1 MKKFS
6 FRHATR
12 LLLAFLCIVAGFGNA
27 DAALYVLGKFTA
39 ENGTTYDWNPTT
51 AYQMSQNGNV
61 YTATI
66 YSSSEMEFRFITVVA
81 GNNDSGGWNYIN
93 QHAYASSTNGTYL
106 SGTNYGTTQT
116 LNGEGNSQNNFKL
129 APGKY
134 VITANTSSK
143 TVKAEYAGVYLL
155 RTTSSTS
162 DWAYNTNNALT
173 KSGTN
178 TYTISGVSF
187 NSNNYFVLSCNVGS
201 NWGSSM
207 LFTKGSDQ
215 VVNSGTTYD
224 CTLNSSGAY
233 QIPSS
238 GAGNWDI
245 SFNAS
250 TGKVTA
256 TKQTSNKTAT
266 IYIYDPNH
274 STANSTNNVTT
285 GGSTFNASSVST
297 INGLTWQ
304 KVDVSLASSSWTG
317 TATIASN
324 SKTLASQTIAD
335 GGTYYYAYD
344 KFTQTISKVTSS
356 YEPKPD
362 KIYLVHWSSD
372 ITSSSY
378 VELTTSDGVNY
389 TASGV
394 TIPNGNYFV
403 FGKTQLN
410 AWNSN
415 DANRYSPNNGDE
427 TISATVT
434 KTATQGGSNAYKIG
448 ATGTWAFTFN
458 LNTLSWTA
466 TLTPATTYTYNV
478 YVRNSGNN
486 NVPNL
491 WVYNAND
498 LTPAIGNWPGY
509 AGSTTEV
516 VNGYTF
522 YKFTFTSTSNQVNLI
537 ANVNGDDH
545 KTSEIA
551 NVQPGNYYI
560 VFDASGENNASITPS
575 YASTTAPGNPTL
587 SIAGSWDN
595 WTLHAMTLSGGNYT
609 WTASS
614 SISTGS
620 TFKFV
625 YNDGMGH
632 ESWLGDAMT
641 VSIDENTFAISGNN
655 GNDNVISGTGALTF
669 TVNAAR
675 TQCTVTGFDAPAGNA
690 FTVYVEASSAPH
702 LYAWVGESTTLNGG
716 WPGSVMT
723 TTETVGGRT
732 FYKKVFRTTEDYV
745 KLIFNNGQDGDNK
758 KQTGDI
764 KQTDAVAYY
773 TYNGETTYT
782 TLTPTEFTIY
792 VRNMDQGTH
801 QGVNPHVYTWYGED
815 SNKKEYTGAWG
826 GTQGTVDTQIRP
838 GETWYKTVLLSFDP
852 SVNIIFNIDGDTG
865 TQTGTINQM
874 EPEIFYE
881 YYPSGA
887 EPRFDYDFGHLLTG
901 ELYIIGK
908 ADGNGW
914 SATTGIKMTKDA
926 TANKFT
932 AHNIQL
938 TGTSGTDGFGFTAKL
953 GSNKDD
959 WATVNAYRIMPK
971 NSNGSYQVN
980 ANELGTALYYQP
992 YTAENCNW
1000 YMGLNGRYDIEV
1012 DLDNK
1017 TLTITKSWESMYM
1030 IGGLTYAGTAHNYQP
1045 NDGVEMQTADGN
1057 IYTLSGVTLN
1067 TGTTFNFSKVLAA
1080 NNDQGGWDYIKAYRI
1095 GAPGDE
1101 ATEIGNNQL
1110 DIAMPTGEVGNG
1122 GNATFQDFI
1131 VTATASNAR
1140 YLVTLNVSAK
1150 TVRLTQM
1157 SGGTNNMIVRLE
1169 KTDNVKNP
1177 AVVAWDK
1184 VKDADPTKSPI
1195 TVVPDPNYPDG
1206 YTTGDGRQ
1214 WWSWEVENAIADF
1227 YFTRSNGSVT
1237 QSETLWRRAGVVYY
1251 TWEDPASAETEDE
1264 TRNYAGGAAN
1274 GVPGCATMLEGHYY
1288 VYFINTPGWDNV
1300 FCHAWLNG
1308 TGTLLPKDG
1317 DTYYSYHKEYPGVIC
1332 ELVGYDDDGY
1342 EVYRF
1347 DFTEYFGEYEAS
1359 QIDWSQVGVIF
1370 NNGVDN
1376 KEGEMKDYSTGTGVS
1391 TTLGKG
1397 QSGDFTYRNGGVYD
1411 YLGML
1416 YTGNSLGNLIANG
1429 IINGPLYSIDDQ
1441 IEVVYFDRDYEE
1453 TITVDGVD
1461 HVRYGALF
1469 CKDMD
1474 AFFSTPQVEKSVMQP
1489 DEVDYMMTKTSL
1501 MSGRGLKRYDQSN
1514 WVRLVLSTSYNN
1526 NAGLT
1531 MTKEQ
1536 QLAEL
1541 AKLPVGSILK
1551 ATTVWGQL
1559 VNNVNPEMH
1568 VSSFDGIN
1576 GTGSNSIIEKQGTYS
1591 TKTNVF
1597 ITGGFLG
1604 SQTCSES
1611 YYDYDHNDRK
1621 YFFVTPKPCEVAHIT
1636 WSVYDPAGNMGEG
1649 FYAPVREYWVSDNN
1663 GSYWHNEDDLNGF
1676 FPVDWSMLEDADQ
1689 KAAVKA
1695 KDASETL
1702 HQAYSFD
1709 AVIMLREN
1717 SDNPGAPGAP
1727 MRAEK
1732 TSIDHNPGV
1741 TPKYD
1746 YVVYPLNINATTSV
1760 VTGVVKTV
1768 EAAKT
1773 VKSVRYY
1780 NAAGVESATPFS
1792 GVNIVVKEFTD
1803 GSRSTTKVL
1812 R

>member
-1 MKKFS
+1 MP
-6 FRHATR
+6 
-12 LLLAFLCIVAGFGNA
+12 LLGN
-27 DAALYVLGKFTA
+27 
-39 ENGTTYDWNPTT
+39 W
-51 AYQMSQNGNV
+51 
-61 YTATI
+61 
-66 YSSSEMEFRFITVVA
+66 
-81 GNNDSGGWNYIN
+81 
-93 QHAYASSTNGTYL
+93 
-106 SGTNYGTTQT
+106 
-116 LNGEGNSQNNFKL
+116 
-129 APGKY
+129 
-134 VITANTSSK
+134 
-143 TVKAEYAGVYLL
+143 
-155 RTTSSTS
+155 
-162 DWAYNTNNALT
+162 
-173 KSGTN
+173 
-178 TYTISGVSF
+178 
-187 NSNNYFVLSCNVGS
+187 
-201 NWGSSM
+201 
-207 LFTKGSDQ
+207 
-215 VVNSGTTYD
+215 SGTTLSTTEQLADGNNWYKITFKSFGNPNLIFSKNGSNQSG
-224 CTLNSSGAY
+224 TL
-233 QIPSS
+233 
-238 GAGNWDI
+238 
-245 SFNAS
+245 
-250 TGKVTA
+250 
-256 TKQTSNKTAT
+256 
-266 IYIYDPNH
+266 
-274 STANSTNNVTT
+274 TANATT
-285 GGSTFNASSVST
+285 TYWEYDGN
-297 INGLTWQ
+297 
-304 KVDVSLASSSWTG
+304 G
-317 TATIASN
+317 TATQVS
-324 SKTLASQTIAD
+324 
-335 GGTYYYAYD
+335 
-344 KFTQTISKVTSS
+344 
-356 YEPKPD
+356 EP
-362 KIYLVHWSSD
+362 
-372 ITSSSY
+372 
-378 VELTTSDGVNY
+378 
-389 TASGV
+389 TA
-394 TIPNGNYFV
+394 
-403 FGKTQLN
+403 
-410 AWNSN
+410 
-415 DANRYSPNNGDE
+415 
-427 TISATVT
+427 
-434 KTATQGGSNAYKIG
+434 
-448 ATGTWAFTFN
+448 
-458 LNTLSWTA
+458 
-466 TLTPATTYTYNV
+466 PATTYTYNV
-478 YVRNSGNN
+478 YVRDTGNSA
-486 NVPNL
+486 PYL
-491 WVYNAND
+491 FVYDAAD
-498 LTPAIGNWPGY
+498 LNPATLGGSNWPGLQ
-509 AGSTTEV
+509 GSTTETV
-516 VNGYTF
+516 SGNTF
-522 YKFTFTSTSNQVNLI
+522 YKFTFTTTAASGVNVI
-537 ANVNGDDH
+537 ANAGDGH
-545 KTSEIA
+545 QAATKTIA
-551 NVQPGNYYI
+551 AGDYYI
-560 VFDASGENNASITPS
+560 VFDGSQSGTQSNPIATT
-575 YASTTAPGNPTL
+575 YASTTAPGNPSL

-595 WTLHAMTLSGGNYT
+595 WTMHAMTLSGGSYT

-614 SISTGS
+614 SIPTGS

-632 ESWLGDAMT
+632 ESWLGNGTA
-641 VSIDENTFAISGNN
+641 VSRTNCTGLTFPTSDGSNNTIDG
-655 GNDNVISGTGALTF
+655 SGTLTF
-669 TVNAAR
+669 TVNSAR
-675 TQCTVTGFDAPAGNA
+675 TQFSVSGWDAINVYLLKHPASGSWAFNTNNPLTESNNVYTITTTFAANDLFVLSTAVGSDWNSSTLFSGGVSDQLVVSGTAYDCSVQSSGCYKIPTAGTWTISYNLTTGKMTPTLVSAIKSATVYIYDPNNTSAVSSTNNVATGGTTFNASSLATVNGLSWQKVDISLDESDWTGTATIVSNSHTLASQTIADGGTYYFAYNTFTQAVEAVTSSYTPGPANLYIAYWSGGSDITNASHITLNSTDGVNYSVSGVTMASGVYFVFGKTQLNGWSSGDNNRLTCNGSSDEELLGTETKTAAPAGNKA
-690 FTVYVEASSAPH
+690 YKIGVSGTWDFTYNYQTNVWTGTYHEPAGTNSFTVYVRTEDSNNISDIYLHTWNNAGTNTGS
-702 LYAWVGESTTLNGG
+702 
-716 WPGSVMT
+716 WPGVKLT
-723 TTETVGGRT
+723 GEETMAGYT
-732 FYKKVFRTTEDYV
+732 WKKYVVRTTGDS
-745 KLIFNNGQDGDNK
+745 FNVQFNTGDNTK
-758 KQTGDI
+758 EANAGEQTES
-764 KQTDAVAYY
+764 VAYY
-773 TYNGETTYT
+773 IYNGKDNVTKV
-782 TLTPTEFTIY
+782 TPTEYIIY
-792 VRNMDQGTH
+792 VRNMDEGNYAD
-801 QGVNPHVYTWYGED
+801 VNPHVYVWTGTSPNETL
-815 SNKKEYTGAWG
+815 YTGAWG
-826 GTQGTVDTQIRP
+826 GTQGTVDTAVRP
-838 GETWYKTVLLSFDP
+838 GETWYKTVVTSFDP
-852 SVNIIFNIDGDTG
+852 SVNIIFNINGNTA

-881 YYPSGA
+881 YYPGG
-887 EPRFDYDFGHLLTG
+887 EGDRFNYDFGHLNTG

-953 GSNKDD
+953 GSDKDD

-971 NSNGSYQVN
+971 NSNGSYQVK

-1030 IGGLTYAGTAHNYQP
+1030 IGWLTYAGTAHNYQP

-1067 TGTTFNFSKVLAA
+1067 TGTTFNFSKVLAE
-1080 NNDQGGWDYIKAYRI
+1080 NNDQGGWDYIKASRI
-1095 GAPGDE
+1095 GAPNGKV
-1101 ATEIGNNQL
+1101 TEIGDNQL
-1110 DIAMPTGEVGNG
+1110 DIALPTGEVGNG
-1122 GNATFQDFI
+1122 GSGDYKDFK

-1169 KTDNVKNP
+1169 KTSNVVSP

-1184 VKDADPTKSPI
+1184 VHKTDEYPSGTPI
-1195 TVVPDPNYPDG
+1195 TVVTDPNYPNG
-1206 YTTGDGRQ
+1206 YTSGDGRQ

-1227 YFTRSNGSVT
+1227 YFTRTNGSVN

-1274 GVPGCATMLEGHYY
+1274 GVPDCATMLEGHYY
-1288 VYFINTPGWDNV
+1288 VYFINTPGWDHV
-1300 FCHAWLNG
+1300 FCHAWNDNG
-1308 TGTLLPKDG
+1308 NLLPKDG

-1347 DFTEYFGEYEAS
+1347 DFTEYFGEYAAS
-1359 QIDWSQVGVIF
+1359 QINWSNVGIIF

-1376 KEGEMKDYSTGTGVS
+1376 KEREMKDYSTGTGVS

-1441 IEVVYFDRDYEE
+1441 IEVVYFDQDYEE

-1597 ITGGFLG
+1597 ITGGFVG

-1689 KAAVKA
+1689 EAAVKT

-1746 YVVYPLNINATTSV
+1746 YVVYPLNINTTTSV

-1803 GSRSTTKVL
+1803 GSRATTKVL

>member
-1 MKKFS
+1 M
-6 FRHATR
+6 
-12 LLLAFLCIVAGFGNA
+12 
-27 DAALYVLGKFTA
+27 
-39 ENGTTYDWNPTT
+39 ENEAST
-51 AYQMSQNGNV
+51 AYHKGG
-61 YTATI
+61 Y
-66 YSSSEMEFRFITVVA
+66 Y
-81 GNNDSGGWNYIN
+81 NNDGWT
-93 QHAYASSTNGTYL
+93 SVS
-106 SGTNYGTTQT
+106 YG
-116 LNGEGNSQNNFKL
+116 GNSTYNS
-129 APGKY
+129 
-134 VITANTSSK
+134 IT
-143 TVKAEYAGVYLL
+143 
-155 RTTSSTS
+155 
-162 DWAYNTNNALT
+162 W
-173 KSGTN
+173 
-178 TYTISGVSF
+178 
-187 NSNNYFVLSCNVGS
+187 
-201 NWGSSM
+201 
-207 LFTKGSDQ
+207 
-215 VVNSGTTYD
+215 
-224 CTLNSSGAY
+224 
-233 QIPSS
+233 PS
-238 GAGNWDI
+238 
-245 SFNAS
+245 
-250 TGKVTA
+250 VP
-256 TKQTSNKTAT
+256 SNKTAT

-362 KIYLVHWSSD
+362 KIYLVHWLSD

-478 YVRNSGNN
+478 YVRNSGNS

-522 YKFTFTSTSNQVNLI
+522 YKFTFTTTAASGVNVI
-537 ANVNGDDH
+537 ANAGNGH
-545 KTSEIA
+545 QAATKTIA
-551 NVQPGNYYI
+551 AGDYYI
-560 VFDASGENNASITPS
+560 VFDGSQSGDQNNPIATA
-575 YASTTAPGNPTL
+575 YAATTAPGNPTL
-587 SIAGSWDN
+587 SIAGSWDG
-595 WTLHAMTLSGGNYT
+595 WTQHAMTLSGGNYT

-614 SISTGS
+614 SIPANS
-620 TFKFV
+620 TFKFF
-625 YNDGMGH
+625 YNDGMGN
-632 ESWLGDAMT
+632 ESWLGDNHT
-641 VSIDENTFAISGNN
+641 VASDNCTNLSISGNN
-655 GNDNVISGTGALTF
+655 GSNNTIDGSGTLTF
-669 TVNAAR
+669 TVNSAR
-675 TQCTVTGFDAPAGNA
+675 TQFSVSGWDADTRNS
-690 FTVYVEASSAPH
+690 FTVYVEASPAPY
-702 LYAWVGESTTLNGG
+702 LYAWIGQNTELNGG
-716 WPGSVMT
+716 WPGTQMI
-723 TTETVGGRT
+723 TTETVAGRT
-732 FYKKVFRTTEDYV
+732 FYKKIIRTTEDYV
-745 KLIFNNGQDGDNK
+745 KLIFNNGNTSGM

-764 KQTDAVAYY
+764 EQTDAVAYY

-792 VRNMDQGTH
+792 VRNMDQGTY

-826 GTQGTVDTQIRP
+826 GTQGTVDTAIRP

-852 SVNIIFNIDGDTG
+852 SVNIIFNINGLNGDNG
-865 TQTGTINQM
+865 TADTRSGTINQM

-881 YYPSGA
+881 YYPGG
-887 EPRFDYDFGHLLTG
+887 EGDRFNYDFGHLNTG

-953 GSNKDD
+953 GSDKDD

-971 NSNGSYQVN
+971 NSNGSYQVK

-1030 IGGLTYAGTAHNYQP
+1030 IGWLTYAGTAHNYQP

-1067 TGTTFNFSKVLAA
+1067 TGTTFNFSKVLAE
-1080 NNDQGGWDYIKAYRI
+1080 NNDQGGWDYIKASRI
-1095 GAPGDE
+1095 GAPNGKV
-1101 ATEIGNNQL
+1101 TEIGDNQL
-1110 DIAMPTGEVGNG
+1110 DIALPTGEVGNG
-1122 GNATFQDFI
+1122 GSGDYKDFK

-1169 KTDNVKNP
+1169 KTSNVVSP

-1184 VKDADPTKSPI
+1184 VHKTDEYPSGTPI
-1195 TVVPDPNYPDG
+1195 TVVTDPNYPNG
-1206 YTTGDGRQ
+1206 YTSGDGRQ

-1227 YFTRSNGSVT
+1227 YFTRTNGSVN

-1274 GVPGCATMLEGHYY
+1274 GVPDCATMLEGHYY
-1288 VYFINTPGWDNV
+1288 VYFINTPGWDHV
-1300 FCHAWLNG
+1300 FCHAWNDNG
-1308 TGTLLPKDG
+1308 NLLPKDG

-1347 DFTEYFGEYEAS
+1347 DFTEYFGEYAAS
-1359 QIDWSQVGVIF
+1359 QINWSNVGIIF

-1376 KEGEMKDYSTGTGVS
+1376 KEREMKDYSTGTGVS

-1597 ITGGFLG
+1597 ITGGFVG
-1604 SQTCSES
+1604 SQTCTES

-1636 WSVYDPAGNMGEG
+1636 WSVYDPAGNKGEG

-1689 KAAVKA
+1689 EAAVKQ

-1717 SDNPGAPGAP
+1717 SGNTGGGSGAPV

-1732 TSIDHNPGV
+1732 TSIDHKDGV